1 MLCCDVVFQG
11 HLYLRI
17 KIIIIIIIIIIIYEL
32 KLLVKSNFLTSFSL
46 FCFVGGSLAASFGV
60 HELNFHFPHPLVSRC
75 IYFSCLVTSLGD
87 CG

>member
-17 KIIIIIIIIIIIYEL
+17 KIARARPH
-32 KLLVKSNFLTSFSL
+32 LLVKSNFLTSFSL